1 VRASVANGRVRVLA
15 RTRGDI
21 DLELWDVAREAAFF
35 RQALGRGV
43 EVVAR
48 RR

>member
-1 VRASVANGRVRVLA
+1 VSGRVRLLA

-21 DLELWDVAREAAFF
+21 DLELWDVAREAAYF
-35 RQALGRGV
+35 RQALGRRL

-48 RR
+48 GR